1 MQISEA
7 FALYREA
14 EIVAAGLSAK
24 TYESYIYAEK
34 HAVKFFGNS
43 PINRVT
49 PMQVR
54 DYYKYLLTWQRP
66 DTARGNIV
74 CLRSVIKLCQKH
86 TKMRITPEDIK
97 VPKREKRVTK
107 CLDEEQVAEFI
118 EILAEHRRG
127 YAKVNRLRNVAMAE
141 VLYSSG
147 IRVSELCRLNR
158 NSIRHRQF
166 VVIGKSKNPRV
177 CFISPQAEQH
187 LNDYLATRTDTN
199 PALFIANETGERVKT
214 GGVRRVFRQACG
226 RSEFEG
232 IHPHTM
238 RHSFATTLL
247 SKGVDITYIAD
258 MMGHTSIETT
268 RMYQHFE
275 NPKLREIHEK
285 CFSER

>member
-34 HAVKFFGNS
+34 HAVDYFGNT
-43 PINRVT
+43 PINKLT
-49 PMQVR
+49 PMDVR
-54 DYYKYLLTWQRP
+54 EFYKHLLTWQKP
-66 DTARGNIV
+66 DTARNNIV
-74 CLRSVIKLCQKH
+74 CLRSVVKLCQRH
-86 TKMRITPEDIK
+86 TKMQLAPEDIK
-97 VPKREKRVTK
+97 VPKREKRTAK
-107 CLDEEQVAEFI
+107 CLDKDQVAEFI
-118 EILAEHRRG
+118 RILAEHRRG
-127 YAKVNRLRNVAMAE
+127 YAAKNRLRNVAMAE

-177 CFISPQAEQH
+177 CFISPEAEQK
-187 LNDYLATRTDTN
+187 LDEYLKVRTDDN
-199 PALFIANETGERVKT
+199 PALFVSNETGERVKP
-214 GGVRRVFRQACG
+214 GGVRRVFREACS
-226 RSEFEG
+226 RSNFDG
-232 IHPHTM
+232 IHPHTL

-247 SKGVDITYIAD
+247 SNGVDITYIAE

-268 RMYQHFE
+268 RVYLRFE
-275 NPKLREIHEK
+275 NPKLREIHQK
-285 CFSER
+285 CFI